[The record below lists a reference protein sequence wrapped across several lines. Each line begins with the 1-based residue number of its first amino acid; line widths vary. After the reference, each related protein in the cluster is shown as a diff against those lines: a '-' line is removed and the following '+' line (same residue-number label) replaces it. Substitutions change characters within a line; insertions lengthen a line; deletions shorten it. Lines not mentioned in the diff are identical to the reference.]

1 MLYINYPAT
10 LTKTTCWRRRYKAAW
25 PFLTIVLFYWHSVL
39 FDGSIKGWNYL
50 NTLIISV
57 LSCVSDNYVMR
68 LSERNNPLN
77 CHFLSEDS
85 FREIGD
91 RDPIS
96 KIQESDLSSCCK
108 VGLYYHGYSYHS
120 VLLYYVIAGSFLIK
134 CSPQNDNKVQC
145 DWPVCCHAVSWNA
158 ETFFPFY
165 LSVSSLELGCKQKK
179 KLQPGLEKICA
190 LLSRF
195 SPRWTLECP
204 SPMCFSTT
212 VPEPSSPSETRIC
225 MVLLWAPAWSQR
237 SSLWAYLQCILFLC
251 GSCSFRFFL

>member
-1 MLYINYPAT
+1 MLSTKWQQSAMW
-10 LTKTTCWRRRYKAAW
+10 LTSLLSC
-25 PFLTIVLFYWHSVL
+25 SVL
-39 FDGSIKGWNYL
+39 KCWNFL
-50 NTLIISV
+50 
-57 LSCVSDNYVMR
+57 
-68 LSERNNPLN
+68 PL
-77 CHFLSEDS
+77 
-85 FREIGD
+85 
-91 RDPIS
+91 
-96 KIQESDLSSCCK
+96 
-108 VGLYYHGYSYHS
+108 
-120 VLLYYVIAGSFLIK
+120 
-134 CSPQNDNKVQC
+134 
-145 DWPVCCHAVSWNA
+145 
-158 ETFFPFY
+158 

-251 GSCSFRFFL
+251 GSYSFFVVFRIGCKCSVINGMAGGRPTAVFSVCSSFQYITSGSHGQGCCSFAWCIKWSAVLFVCVCVCTAYNTKCSII

>member
-179 KLQPGLEKICA
+179 KTPAGIGEDLCLIVTILPEMDVGVSKSHVFLNY
-190 LLSRF
+190 
-195 SPRWTLECP
+195 SPRAL
-204 SPMCFSTT
+204 FSQWDTHLHGAA
-212 VPEPSSPSETRIC
+212 V
-225 MVLLWAPAWSQR
+225 
-237 SSLWAYLQCILFLC
+237 
-251 GSCSFRFFL
+251 GSCVVPALFTVGLPPVHSVSVWEL